1 MSTKRKTDHIETDGD
16 QIKIYTPKAERT
28 TNTEIY
34 RVKENLN
41 VRESGKSDAKVIH
54 ILKAGAEVECDG
66 EFECD
71 GEIRYQHIKADG
83 VEGYCQDR
91 FLIKKEV

>member
-1 MSTKRKTDHIETDGD
+1 MSKRKADHIETDGD
-16 QIKIYTPKAERT
+16 QVKIYTPKAERT
-28 TNTEIY
+28 ANTETY
-34 RVKENLN
+34 RAAVNLN
-41 VRESGKSDAKVIH
+41 VRESGKSDAKIIH

-66 EFECD
+66 EFETD